1 MLEKW
6 VEKVEEKIEN
16 ARATGQALGACIIQD
31 TTGGQ
36 PICVL
41 ADQDTCTNV
50 LNGTFLG
57 GDCAGG

>member
-6 VEKVEEKIEN
+6 MKKVEEKIEK
-16 ARATGQALGACIIQD
+16 AKAAGETVGACIIQD
-31 TTGGQ
+31 PAGGQ

-41 ADQDTCTNV
+41 ADKDTCTNV
-50 LNGTFLG
+50 LNGTFVG